1 MPLVKTGATWMVSI
15 NQLAKLTE
23 LLKNGKS
30 VEQKGMTYHEY
41 LGILLMT
48 GKTDTQTERTMDVV
62 EAVMRSLPGK
72 EGFRLD
78 QGVIYLETE
87 MEVSLAGNTF
97 SLLRDYGYVMGNG

>member
-1 MPLVKTGATWMVSI
+1 MICAAIGLPALEGIVSLALQAAWAFGESLMDVRQLLAGGKVPLVKTGATWMVSI

-41 LGILLMT
+41 LG
-48 GKTDTQTERTMDVV
+48 
-62 EAVMRSLPGK
+62 
-72 EGFRLD
+72 
-78 QGVIYLETE
+78 TE

-97 SLLRDYGYVMGNG
+97 SLLRDYGYAMGNG